1 MNKISL
7 FLTLLISI
15 NLYGNDSLFVSAN
28 SDYAKQEYS
37 SAIEKYQVI
46 LSSNQESP
54 ELYYNLANSFFKKHY

>member
-28 SDYAKQEYS
+28 SDYAKQEYR

-46 LSSNQESP
+46 LLIKE
-54 ELYYNLANSFFKKHY
+54 ELFYKSEFTGASYSR